1 MNKQIITIKK
11 ANLSDGKLLLRIHN
25 SAVTGG
31 YVKSKKLVKF
41 NEHIVWFKNKLKSKK
56 SQIYIGKKNKI
67 KFGFVRFD
75 EVKKNIYEI
84 SLGNLLTF
92 YGKGLGSIMLGKCL
106 KKFIKKFKP
115 KKIISVVLKFNVR
128 SQKCF
133 LKNGFIKIDFNPKDV
148 IDTKYNILEGITSK
162 QKVRKPSSI
171 SEILRKEEIC

>member
-31 YVKSKKLVKF
+31 YFKSKKLVKF

-67 KFGFVRFD
+67 KFGYVRFY

-92 YGKGLGSIMLGKCL
+92 YEKGLGSIMLEKCL

-115 KKIISVVLKFNVR
+115 KKIMAAVLKFNVR

-133 LKNGFIKIDFNPKDV
+133 LKNGFIKIDFNPKKHKT
-148 IDTKYNILEGITSK
+148 INKFKIKKENYYEFN
-162 QKVRKPSSI
+162 RSSMRNLFQ
-171 SEILRKEEIC
+171 S